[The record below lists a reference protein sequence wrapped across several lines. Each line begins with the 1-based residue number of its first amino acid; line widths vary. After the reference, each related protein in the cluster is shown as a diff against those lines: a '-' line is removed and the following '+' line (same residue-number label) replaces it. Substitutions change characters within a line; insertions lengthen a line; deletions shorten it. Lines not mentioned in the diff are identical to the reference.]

1 MYFAELQAVASSKT
15 LVYNLGDDAI
25 GDDIKE
31 RVFNV
36 SINKTPVISNLN
48 ITSEFGGNTAVVK
61 KFTVVVQNGQGI
73 SVDFEPIKGE
83 AVLNAIRV
91 YRNY

>member
-1 MYFAELQAVASSKT
+1 M
-15 LVYNLGDDAI
+15 VYNLGDDAI

-36 SINKTPVISNLN
+36 SINKTPIISKLN
-48 ITSEFGGNTAVVK
+48 IASEFGGNTAVVK
-61 KFTVVVQNGQGI
+61 KITVLVQNGQGI
-73 SVDFEPIKGE
+73 SVDFEPLKGE
-83 AVLNAIRV
+83 PILNAIRI